1 MDNNARFLPV
11 DYESIRAR
19 YDEMWQQSYSSLV
32 RGQVDPDPVPVA
44 MSKRWGIS
52 AIFRIP
58 EVMSERFEAIVS
70 DLRQWTGDT
79 HVLYDS
85 SNLHTTIF
93 AFECYR
99 ENVLKDDKAV
109 LQYTNILRELARDY
123 TSIDIVYE
131 GLSANRTG
139 IIVQGYPLTTHLQD
153 LRHALQDR
161 LCASKLLSGP
171 DAEHLRQG
179 AHVSLV
185 VFGGNIQA
193 ATPLTSYLATNR
205 DTDYGTATIQRIQL
219 VRYQRMPYAIT
230 ILPFA
235 TIDLGGR

>member
-1 MDNNARFLPV
+1 MDNITPHSPV
-11 DYESIRAR
+11 DYDRIRAG
-19 YDEMWQQSYSSLV
+19 YDQMWQQGYDDLV
-32 RGQVDPDPVPVA
+32 RDHVDPDPVPVA

-70 DLRQWTGDT
+70 DLRQWTGDA
-79 HVLYDS
+79 HLLYDN

-99 ENVLKDDKAV
+99 ENVLPDDEAV
-109 LQYTNILRELARDY
+109 QQFTIILRELASDY
-123 TSIDIVYE
+123 RSLDIIYQ

-139 IIVQGYPLTTHLQD
+139 IIVQGYPLTTHLQH
-153 LRHALQDR
+153 LRKAIQDR
-161 LCASKLLSGP
+161 LRTAKLLSGP
-171 DAEHLRQG
+171 DAEQLRQG

-185 VFGGNIQA
+185 VFGGLIHA
-193 ATPLTSYLATNR
+193 ATKLASYIATNR
-205 DTDYGTATIQRIQL
+205 DTYYGTASIQQIQI
-219 VRYQRMPYAIT
+219 VRYQRMPYAVT

-235 TIDLGGR
+235 TIDFGGC